1 MGGRLFFMVVI
12 ACTCNYCY
20 AQLYTLRQYAI
31 RKEAVVIA
39 GTAINYCGR
48 IDTIKINI
56 YKPVGD
62 NNLKRPV
69 AVFAHGGA
77 FSSAIDAGDSDMTV
91 FAQEFARR
99 GYVGVSIDYREGFHL
114 YPFAAGLPA
123 PANADAATIDLYNG
137 YDGGVFGADTAEF
150 IRAAYRAQQDMKGV
164 IRLLKSRSLQDSSS
178 NCKYFTGG
186 FSAGAI
192 TALAAAY
199 TDVNSEKP
207 TAAGQLPVV
216 INPNWQNIASQ
227 NPGPANKDDADYR
240 SHNPLPF
247 NYDAAACYQR
257 PDLGSVNGN
266 MNDNNGY
273 DEKILG
279 VLAMSGA
286 IMDTALF
293 DHGLNR
299 PAVYLYHVPGDEMV
313 PFDTGHPLQALANTF
328 APSPAAYAPSV
339 YGSNWIWNKLNR
351 INYPAAKRKL
361 FYTDPLPPNMPA
373 HNIFPGLLQMCDSAA
388 AFFSEVLQANDCT
401 PEFTDEFTFNG
412 NGNWS
417 VPANWLNNRVP
428 VSPVSA
434 AAHIIIRPQA
444 GGNCVLNVPVTISSA
459 AQLTVVPGAI
469 FNISGNLVM
478 Q

>member
-1 MGGRLFFMVVI
+1 MTVFAF
-12 ACTCNYCY
+12 TCNCCY
-20 AQLYTLRQYAI
+20 AQLYTLRQYPI
-31 RKEAVVIA
+31 KKEAAVTA
-39 GTAINYCGR
+39 GSAINYCGR
-48 IDTIKINI
+48 MDTININI

-77 FSSAIDAGDSDMTV
+77 FSSAINAGDSDMTV

-114 YPFAAGLPA
+114 YPFAQGLPA
-123 PANADAATIDLYNG
+123 PAGTDAATIDLYNS
-137 YDGGVFGADTAEF
+137 YDGGVFAADTAEF

-164 IRLLKSRSLQDSSS
+164 IRFLKSRSLQDSSS

-192 TALAAAY
+192 TALSAAF
-199 TDVNSEKP
+199 TDVALEKP
-207 TAAGQLPVV
+207 PATGQLPNAV
-216 INPNWQNIASQ
+216 NPNWQNNAFQ
-227 NPGPANKDDADYR
+227 TPGPANKDDADYR

-247 NYDAAACYQR
+247 NYDAATCYQR
-257 PDLGSVNGN
+257 PDLGNINGN
-266 MNDNNGY
+266 MNITSGY

-279 VLAMSGA
+279 VVAMSGA
-286 IMDTALF
+286 IMDTTLF
-293 DHGLNR
+293 DQFVNR
-299 PAVYLYHVPGDEMV
+299 PAIYLYHVPGDEMV
-313 PFDTGHPLQALANTF
+313 PFNTGHPLHALGNTF
-328 APSPAAYAPSV
+328 SPSPSAYAPLV

-351 INYPAAKRKL
+351 ISYPAPKRKL
-361 FYTDPLPPNMPA
+361 FYTDPLPPSTSP
-373 HNIFPGLLQMCDSAA
+373 HNILPDLLPLCDSVAL
-388 AFFSEVLQANDCT
+388 FFSEVLQANASCT
-401 PEFTDEFTFNG
+401 PEFTDTFTFNG
-412 NGNWS
+412 NGNWN

-434 AAHIIIRPQA
+434 AVHIIISPQT
-444 GGNCVLNVPVTISSA
+444 GGSCILNVPVTISST

-469 FNISGNLVM
+469 FNISGNLVV